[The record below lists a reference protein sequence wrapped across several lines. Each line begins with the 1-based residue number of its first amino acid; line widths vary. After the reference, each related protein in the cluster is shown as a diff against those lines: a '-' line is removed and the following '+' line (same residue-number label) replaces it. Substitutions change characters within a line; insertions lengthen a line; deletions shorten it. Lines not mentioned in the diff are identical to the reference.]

1 MPQPQRDDGG
11 GLTKMAA
18 LSEDGSYGL
27 NCGQQNAGRVT
38 VLHVKL
44 TETALKAIESHQ
56 KCSNGSSSRP
66 TIQFNGLQGRI
77 KIPKTDSSSDAFH
90 NFDFYLSNVGKDN
103 PQGSFEC
110 IRQYVSSSGAS
121 HLRLLAAVQD
131 KVTVCAT
138 NDSYQV
144 TRERMTQAVEDTRER
159 GTKVIKPGGQYRGK
173 QVHIRKPALSA
184 PEVAPERKR
193 STPINPANT
202 IRKCLSSNPV
212 SQRPFRDRIVHLL
225 ALRSYKKLEVL
236 ARLQR
241 DGINQ
246 KDRNSLGTTLQ
257 QVANLNP
264 KDNTYSLK
272 DFIYRDVQR
281 DWPGYSEDERTQVD
295 RMLARKLGPQTE
307 SVSSSSSPKDSVP
320 SSPQKRQPDFDFID
334 PLAPK
339 KARIS
344 HLSNRGPATSSSTS
358 SSDRREDDGSPA
370 SKRSSL
376 PSSVTSGPPTHL
388 PVSSHPPVPSHQ
400 QPTLASNS
408 NSPSTPEGC
417 GTQDLPLDQSSSCR
431 DPSPSPFASGG
442 TLQESYRHLSSAPG
456 PTSSPSPPPC
466 TSLTVTSTV
475 ITSPPLSSNK
485 KFKKKSKKHKEKDR
499 EKDKGKRA
507 ERCGT
512 SPPNVAEQPE
522 ETRRTKKRRSAE
534 EESRVVAN
542 KSPHSDGESSNKEN
556 PAQSTEFSTN
566 SMPDYVVKY
575 VPLVSMD
582 QRQSY
587 KDDFNA
593 EYDEYR
599 LLHAHVESVTRRFS
613 QLDAQC
619 RKLVPGTK
627 EHQKMQQEVL
637 KEYKK
642 MKHDSPNYHV
652 EKQRCEY
659 LHNKL
664 AHIKRLIADFDQRR
678 AQAWC

>member
-1 MPQPQRDDGG
+1 
-11 GLTKMAA
+11 MAA
-18 LSEDGSYGL
+18 LSEDGRYGL
-27 NCGQQNAGRVT
+27 NCGQQSAGRVT

-44 TETALKAIESHQ
+44 TETALRAIESYQ
-56 KCSNGSSSRP
+56 NCMNVPSPQP
-66 TIQFNGLQGRI
+66 TIHFKGLQGRI
-77 KIPKTDSSSDAFH
+77 KIPKTDSSSDTFH

-110 IRQYVSSSGAS
+110 IHQYVSSSGAS
-121 HLRLLAAVQD
+121 HLALLATVQD

-184 PEVAPERKR
+184 PDVVPERKR

-202 IRKCLSSNPV
+202 IRKCLSNNPV
-212 SQRPFRDRIVHLL
+212 SQRPFRDRIIHLL

-281 DWPGYSEDERTQVD
+281 DWPGYTEDEKVQVD
-295 RMLARKLGPQTE
+295 RVLTRKLGLTTE
-307 SVSSSSSPKDSVP
+307 VLSSSSSPKESVP
-320 SSPQKRQPDFDFID
+320 ASPPKRQPNFDFID

-344 HLSNRGPATSSSTS
+344 HLSNRGPATSSSSS
-358 SSDRREDDGSPA
+358 SSDRREDEGSPS
-370 SKRSSL
+370 SKLSSI
-376 PSSVTSGPPTHL
+376 PSSINSGPPTHL
-388 PVSSHPPVPSHQ
+388 PISSHPPAPSHQ
-400 QPTLASNS
+400 QPSPASNS

-417 GTQDLPLDQSSSCR
+417 GTQDLPMDQSSSCR
-431 DPSPSPFASGG
+431 DPSPSPFSCDRS
-442 TLQESYRHLSSAPG
+442 LQDRYRHPVPHPGSAA
-456 PTSSPSPPPC
+456 SPSPPPC
-466 TSLTVTSTV
+466 TSLTVSSTA
-475 ITSPPLSSNK
+475 ISSPSSSSTSNK
-485 KFKKKSKKHKEKDR
+485 KLKKKSKKHKEKDR
-499 EKDKGKRA
+499 EKEKGKRG
-507 ERCGT
+507 R
-512 SPPNVAEQPE
+512 SNPPDAAEQTE
-522 ETRRTKKRRSAE
+522 ESRKARKRRSTE
-534 EESRVVAN
+534 E
-542 KSPHSDGESSNKEN
+542 NKEVINGN
-556 PAQSTEFSTN
+556 PHRDQDSSDKEKPVQSTEFPS
-566 SMPDYVVKY
+566 SEIPDYVVKY
-575 VPLVSMD
+575 KPLGSMD

-599 LLHAHVESVTRRFS
+599 QLHARVENITRHFT
-613 QLDAQC
+613 QLDTQC
-619 RKLVPGTK
+619 RKLAPGTK
-627 EHQKMQQEVL
+627 EYQKVQEEVL

-642 MKHDSPNYHV
+642 MKQHSPNYHE

>member
-1 MPQPQRDDGG
+1 
-11 GLTKMAA
+11 MAA
-18 LSEDGSYGL
+18 LSEDGRYGL
-27 NCGQQNAGRVT
+27 NCGQQSADRVT

-44 TETALKAIESHQ
+44 TETALRAIESYQ
-56 KCSNGSSSRP
+56 NCMNVPSLRP
-66 TIQFNGLQGRI
+66 TIQFKGLQGRI
-77 KIPKTDSSSDAFH
+77 KIPKTDSSSDTSH
-90 NFDFYLSNVGKDN
+90 SFDFYLSNVGKDN

-110 IRQYVSSSGAS
+110 IHQYVSSSGAS
-121 HLRLLAAVQD
+121 HLALLATVQD

-184 PEVAPERKR
+184 PEVVPERKR

-202 IRKCLSSNPV
+202 IRKCLSNNPV

-257 QVANLNP
+257 QVANMNP

-281 DWPGYSEDERTQVD
+281 DWPGYSEDEKTQVD
-295 RMLARKLGPQTE
+295 RILARKLGLPTE
-307 SVSSSSSPKDSVP
+307 ALSSSSSPKDSIP
-320 SSPQKRQPDFDFID
+320 SSPLRQPDFDFID

-344 HLSNRGPATSSSTS
+344 HLSNRGPLLSS
-358 SSDRREDDGSPA
+358 SSDRREDEGSPS
-370 SKRSSL
+370 SKSSSL
-376 PSSVTSGPPTHL
+376 PSNVTFGPPSHL
-388 PVSSHPPVPSHQ
+388 PISSHPPAPSHQ
-400 QPTLASNS
+400 QPSPASSS

-417 GTQDLPLDQSSSCR
+417 GTQDLPMDQSSSCR
-431 DPSPSPFASGG
+431 DPSPSPFSSDR
-442 TLQESYRHLSSAPG
+442 TLQERYRHPIPVPRPAA
-456 PTSSPSPPPC
+456 SPSPPPLPPPPPPPPPPPC

-475 ITSPPLSSNK
+475 ISSPPSSSSANK
-485 KFKKKSKKHKEKDR
+485 KSKKKSKKHKDKER
-499 EKDKGKRA
+499 ERDKGKRT
-507 ERCGT
+507 ERVIS
-512 SPPNVAEQPE
+512 SPPHVKEQAEE
-522 ETRRTKKRRSAE
+522 SHKSKKRQSVDEKRDIIDKNPQKDQDS
-534 EESRVVAN
+534 
-542 KSPHSDGESSNKEN
+542 SDKEK
-556 PAQSTEFSTN
+556 PVKATEFSSTAE
-566 SMPDYVVKY
+566 MPDYVVKY
-575 VPLVSMD
+575 TPLVSMD
-582 QRQSY
+582 QRQGY
-587 KDDFNA
+587 KEDFNA

-599 LLHAHVESVTRRFS
+599 LLHARVESITRRFT
-613 QLDAQC
+613 QLDTQC
-619 RKLVPGTK
+619 RKLAPGTK
-627 EHQKMQQEVL
+627 EHQKVQEEVL

-642 MKHDSPNYHV
+642 MKQHSPSYHE

-678 AQAWC
+678 AQTWC